1 MSLENPTLPLSRG
14 AGGGAGIGEEDP
26 REVAPM
32 PFVLWIL
39 FIRNGAKSMVL
50 IFTPREG
57 FKKTKWK
64 FKMEFTSAACPN
76 LDRSSDEFKFYGAS
90 HNREGQVQL

>member
-32 PFVLWIL
+32 PFVLWIF
-39 FIRNGAKSMVL
+39 FIRYGAKTTVS

-64 FKMEFTSAACPN
+64 FKIECSIKRRVGVI
-76 LDRSSDEFKFYGAS
+76 LDGFL
-90 HNREGQVQL
+90 NNIITTI

>member
-1 MSLENPTLPLSRG
+1 MSLENLTLPLSRG

-39 FIRNGAKSMVL
+39 FIRYRAKNTVL
-50 IFTPREG
+50 IFTPRDG
-57 FKKTKWK
+57 FKKN
-64 FKMEFTSAACPN
+64 KMEI
-76 LDRSSDEFKFYGAS
+76 
-90 HNREGQVQL
+90 

>member
-1 MSLENPTLPLSRG
+1 MSRYACVRPNRKLQFIKRVSLENLTLPLSRG

-39 FIRNGAKSMVL
+39 FIRYGANTTVS
-50 IFTPREG
+50 IFTTREG
-57 FKKTKWK
+57 FKKTK
-64 FKMEFTSAACPN
+64 MEI
-76 LDRSSDEFKFYGAS
+76 
-90 HNREGQVQL
+90 